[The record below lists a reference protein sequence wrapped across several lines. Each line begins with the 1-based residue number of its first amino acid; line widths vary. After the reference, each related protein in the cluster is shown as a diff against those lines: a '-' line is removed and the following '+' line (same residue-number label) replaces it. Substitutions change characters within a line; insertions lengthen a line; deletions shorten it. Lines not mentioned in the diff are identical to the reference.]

1 MSKRRTAY
9 PPEFRRQMVELVRSG
24 RNPEELS
31 REFEPT
37 AQAIRNWVAQA
48 DRDEGRRADGL
59 TTAERQEL
67 SCLRRE
73 NRQLRIEREILSKAG
88 GLVRS
93 GDRIDPLQGFEFVK
107 ANQAD
112 YPGATLCR
120 ILGVSTSGYYAWRG
134 RPPSERAQSDAR
146 WVERI
151 RVLHQRSRGSY
162 GTPRILEDLQ
172 EEGERLNHKRVA
184 RLMRSAGL
192 VGISRRKGFKTTVR
206 DRDARPAPDL
216 VKRCFT
222 AERPDQLWVADITY
236 VPTLAGFLFLA
247 VVMDVFSRRI
257 VGWAMATHLRTE
269 LILEALNMAI
279 YQRRPRD
286 VIHHSDQ
293 GTQYTSIAF
302 GARCREA
309 GVRPSMGSVGDCFD
323 NAMCESFFAT
333 LECELL
339 DRRRFETQAEAK
351 MAVFEFIE
359 GWYNPHRRH
368 SSIDYLS
375 PVNYERKICPTRTPQ
390 PLQCPA

>member
-1 MSKRRTAY
+1 MSKRRSAY

-37 AQAIRNWVAQA
+37 AQAIRNWVAQG

-59 TTAERQEL
+59 TTAGP
-67 SCLRRE
+67 SA
-73 NRQLRIEREILSKAG
+73 AG
-88 GLVRS
+88 EPTAQDRARDLVKSRGLVRS
-93 GDRIDPLQGFEFVK
+93 GDQIDPVEGFEFVK
-107 ANQAD
+107 RDQAD
-112 YPGATLCR
+112 YPVATLCR
-120 ILGVSTSGYYAWRG
+120 ILGISTSGYYAWLN
-134 RPPSERAQSDAR
+134 RPPSARAQSDAR
-146 WVERI
+146 LSERI
-151 RVLHQRSRGSY
+151 WALHQRSRSSY
-162 GTPRILEDLQ
+162 GVPRILEDLQ
-172 EEGERLNHKRVA
+172 EEGERINHKRVA

-192 VGISRRKGFKTTVR
+192 VGNSRRKGFKTTVR
-206 DRDARPAPDL
+206 DRDARPAPDR
-216 VKRCFT
+216 VQRCFT
-222 AERPDQLWVADITY
+222 AERPDRLWVADITY

-269 LILEALNMAI
+269 LILDALNMAI
-279 YQRRPRD
+279 YQRRPQD

-302 GARCREA
+302 GARCKEA
-309 GVRPSMGSVGDCFD
+309 GIRPSMGSVGDCFD

-339 DRRRFETQAEAK
+339 DRSRFETQAEAK
-351 MAVFEFIE
+351 MAIFDFIE

-368 SSIDYLS
+368 SSIGYLS
-375 PVNYERKICPTRTPQ
+375 PVNYERRICPTTE
-390 PLQCPA
+390 PATTAMHGLNPKP